1 LRRFELFLIFGEAF
15 AVAWPAV
22 FGVRTRRGIVAALL
36 LALFIAHW
44 QIEGLRWQMFPVYGA
59 ALGLAIGD
67 ILSVERRLDW
77 TRRIARGIF
86 GLAGVALAAILPLAL
101 PVPEIPVPTGPEPIG
116 TLTVELVD
124 PEREEIYGPSPGPGR
139 RLMAQVWYPAL
150 DEGEVDTLPWSEDW
164 DIVAPGVSTLMGF
177 PGWFLDHTRYTMSH
191 AGPSRPIAPGTFPVV
206 VYSHGWTGFRTNAIH
221 QIESLVSNG
230 FIVVAIDHTY
240 GAVAT
245 RFPDDQVA
253 EYDPDALPDPAEVP
267 EEEYLTATEE
277 LLGVF
282 SQDIAT
288 VANAL
293 EAGPNGPFGTLAD
306 SVDVTRLGVYG
317 NETGGGAAVRFC
329 LEDERCDA
337 VLGLD
342 PWVEPIPDRA
352 LAISATRP
360 ALYMRSDEWRGTE
373 NDAIL
378 RGIAERST
386 EITYWIGVAGA
397 AESDFLG
404 MPLLSPLGARLG
416 WKGPIPAGRV
426 IPIIDRYLIGFFD
439 VYLLDTGSAALDT
452 ASFEEV
458 SLEVILPD

>member
-1 LRRFELFLIFGEAF
+1 LRRFELFLIFAEAF
-15 AVAWPAV
+15 AVAWAAV

-36 LALFIAHW
+36 LALFVVHW
-44 QIEGLRWQMFPVYGA
+44 QVEGLRWQMIPVYGT

-67 ILSVERRLDW
+67 ILAVERRLDW

-86 GLAGVALAAILPLAL
+86 GLAGLALGAILPLVL
-101 PVPEIPVPTGPEPIG
+101 PVPELPVPTGPEPIG
-116 TLTVELVD
+116 TVTLQLTD
-124 PEREEIYGPSPGPGR
+124 SEREEVYGPSPGPGR

-150 DEGEVDTLPWSEDW
+150 DQGEVDPVLWSEDW

-177 PGWFLDHTRYTMSH
+177 PGWFLSHTKYSWSH
-191 AGPSRPIAPGTFPVV
+191 GASSIPIAPGTFPVV
-206 VYSHGWTGFRTNAIH
+206 IYSHGWTGFRTNSVH

-245 RFPDDQVA
+245 RFPDDEVV
-253 EYDPDALPDPAEVP
+253 EYDPAAIPDPAEVG
-267 EEEYLTATEE
+267 EE
-277 LLGVF
+277 LYAEAIEQLVDVF
-282 SQDIAT
+282 SQDIVT
-288 VANAL
+288 VANSL
-293 EAGPNGPFGTLAD
+293 EAGPNGPFGALAD
-306 SVDVTRLGVYG
+306 SVDLTRLGVYG
-317 NETGGGAAVRFC
+317 NETGGGAAVQFC

-342 PWVEPIPDRA
+342 PWVEPIPDRV
-352 LAISATRP
+352 LAISAARP
-360 ALYMRSDEWRGTE
+360 ALYMRSDDWRGTD

-386 EITYWIGVAGA
+386 STSYWIGVEGT
-397 AESDFLG
+397 AETDFVG
-404 MPLLSPLGARLG
+404 MPLLSPLGARFG
-416 WKGPIPAGRV
+416 WKGPIPAGRI
-426 IPIIDRYLIGFFD
+426 IPIIDRYLVGFFD

-452 ASFEEV
+452 SAFEEV